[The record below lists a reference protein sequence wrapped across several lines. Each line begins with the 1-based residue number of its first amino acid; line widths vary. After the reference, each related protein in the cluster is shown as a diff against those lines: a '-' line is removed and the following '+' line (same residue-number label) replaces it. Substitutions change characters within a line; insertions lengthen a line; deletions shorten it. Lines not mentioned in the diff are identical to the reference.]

1 MPSDKKDDESLR
13 RTGSNKIGDVSTGVV
28 IDEVSHAGGLHRV
41 LALAK
46 GGPASLFIA
55 FSLYSLVLACIN
67 NSLAEMQTHMPVAGG
82 FVRLAGYWVDDA
94 LGFMA
99 GWNFFFFEALAIPF
113 EITAMT
119 FVFSFWSDRVLD
131 PSPTAAI
138 CAGCIIIYGLLNFV
152 AVKVYG
158 ESKFWLSSGKI
169 ILLFMLFAFTFITMV
184 GGNPKGDAYGFRYW
198 SNPGA
203 FAEYLS
209 QGDLGRFRG
218 FLACL
223 YTAAFTIVGP
233 EYISMAAAETKHPSV
248 YVKAAYETVYFR
260 LCFFFVVG
268 ALAVSVVVPYD
279 NATLRNLWFGT
290 GTGSGSAAGS
300 YVLAMSILGI
310 NVLPHIVNALILT
323 SIFSA
328 GNTYCFCASRVLHG
342 LALEGRAPKILAR
355 TTKSGTPV
363 YAFGVVLCF
372 ACLSFLQ
379 VSSGTATVLSC
390 MTSLITGGGQIN
402 YIVMTITFLR
412 YYKAHSVQG
421 IDRKTRPYYG
431 RFQPYT
437 TWLAFVM
444 QVFIVLN
451 LGYNSFAP
459 WDVGSFFASY
469 TMQILMPVLFVAWKV
484 YHKTR
489 MVPVAEID
497 LVWERPL
504 INAYEADE
512 AEIPIGFWAEM
523 GHLVGFR
530 KDKQS
535 SLEAPTPSNTQAP
548 ESRAATLGY

>member
-1 MPSDKKDDESLR
+1 M
-13 RTGSNKIGDVSTGVV
+13 T
-28 IDEVSHAGGLHRV
+28 
-41 LALAK
+41 
-46 GGPASLFIA
+46 
-55 FSLYSLVLACIN
+55 
-67 NSLAEMQTHMPVAGG
+67 THMPVAGG

-119 FVFSFWSDRVLD
+119 FVSSFWSERVTD
-131 PSPTAAI
+131 PGPTAAI
-138 CAGCIIIYGLLNFV
+138 CAGCIIVYGLLNMV

-158 ESKFWLSSGKI
+158 ESEFWLSSGKI
-169 ILLFMLFAFTFITMV
+169 ILLLMLFSFTFITMV

-209 QGDLGRFRG
+209 QGDLGRSQG

-248 YVKAAYETVYFR
+248 YVKEAYKTVYYR

-279 NATLRNLWFGT
+279 NPTLRDLWFGT
-290 GTGSGSAAGS
+290 GTGNGSAAGS
-300 YVLAMSILGI
+300 PYVLAMSILGI

-328 GNTYCFCASRVLHG
+328 GNTYCFCACRVLHG
-342 LALEGRAPKILAR
+342 LALEGRAPQILAR
-355 TTKSGTPV
+355 TTKSGTPI

-379 VSSGTATVLSC
+379 VSSGTATVLSW

-402 YIVMTITFLR
+402 YIVMAVTFLR
-412 YYKAHSVQG
+412 YHKACNVQG

-431 RFQPYT
+431 CLQPYS
-437 TWLAFVM
+437 TWLAIGM
-444 QVFIVLN
+444 QIFICLS
-451 LGYNSFAP
+451 LGYTSFRP

-469 TMQILMPVLFVAWKV
+469 TMQMLMPVLFIAWKL

-489 MVPVAEID
+489 MVAAAGVD
-497 LVWERPL
+497 LVWERPF
-504 INAYEADE
+504 IDAYEAAE
-512 AEIPIGFWAEM
+512 TEIPTGFWAEM
-523 GHLVGFR
+523 ASLIGFR

-535 SLEAPTPSNTQAP
+535 SLEALTPSGT
-548 ESRAATLGY
+548 